1 MKPAD
6 IIGVVKR
13 HEDGWEGENNNYR
26 SWELCFRHFCSRS
39 RGRDLDCL
47 QLAAYLASFGM
58 YRGSGF
64 IASKDYLVHEDAV
77 AAVGE
82 YCGRLQNL
90 DLSGCIDKIDLVFSL
105 GEQLTSAYKER
116 ANGRLAS
123 ETLVTKIMMGTLGC
137 APAYDSYFRK
147 GLRGHSL
154 PQAFSRE
161 ALKKML
167 CFCKRESAALEKAQL
182 YLNQR
187 TRFVDYPIMRV
198 IDIYFW
204 QRGYET
210 DRATPPSPR
219 ATF

>member
-1 MKPAD
+1 
-6 IIGVVKR
+6 
-13 HEDGWEGENNNYR
+13 
-26 SWELCFRHFCSRS
+26 
-39 RGRDLDCL
+39 
-47 QLAAYLASFGM
+47 
-58 YRGSGF
+58 
-64 IASKDYLVHEDAV
+64 
-77 AAVGE
+77 
-82 YCGRLQNL
+82 
-90 DLSGCIDKIDLVFSL
+90 
-105 GEQLTSAYKER
+105 
-116 ANGRLAS
+116 
-123 ETLVTKIMMGTLGC
+123 MMGTLGWRQLMTAIFVKDC
-137 APAYDSYFRK
+137 
-147 GLRGHSL
+147 GGHSL

>member
-147 GLRGHSL
+147 GLRGAFAASGVFKRSL
-154 PQAFSRE
+154 KEDAVF
-161 ALKKML
+161 L
-167 CFCKRESAALEKAQL
+167 
-182 YLNQR
+182 
-187 TRFVDYPIMRV
+187 
-198 IDIYFW
+198 
-204 QRGYET
+204 
-210 DRATPPSPR
+210 
-219 ATF
+219 